1 MSQGPQKNYLF
12 YSNQCQHSKRL
23 LLQIQKTS
31 IINNFQLVNIDNPQ
45 VQLPNFVQA
54 VPTLYLPA
62 KRQVLTDSHLF
73 QWFETELAQENQNQN
88 KVKMADVTGDDSI
101 LPFQM
106 SEMGNGLAGAVY
118 SFIEDDKNDLMN
130 QNYSFLQDRDINK
143 MPEFTKFDATT
154 GTGTSQQGTAS
165 SGSKKTG
172 GTTNTA
178 YDQMM
183 KARGNDMQK
192 QGPPETPNFSSPF

>member
-1 MSQGPQKNYLF
+1 MSQGSQKNYLF

-23 LLQIQKTS
+23 LLQIQKTP
-31 IINNFQLVNIDNPQ
+31 IINNIQMVNIDDPK
-45 VQLPNFVQA
+45 VQLPNFVQS
-54 VPTLYLPA
+54 VPTLYLPS
-62 KRQVLTDSHLF
+62 KRQVLTDTHLF
-73 QWFETELAQENQNQN
+73 KWFDEELQNVSKKAN
-88 KVKMADVTGDDSI
+88 KVSMADITGDDSI

-106 SEMGNGLAGAVY
+106 SEMGSGLAGAVY

-143 MPEFTKFDATT
+143 MPDFTRSDA
-154 GTGTSQQGTAS
+154 AS
-165 SGSKKTG
+165 SDSSKNATSSQKKTG
-172 GTTNTA
+172 GGTDTA

-192 QGPPETPNFSSPF
+192 QAPPETPNFSIPY

>member
-1 MSQGPQKNYLF
+1 MSQAPQKNYLF

-23 LLQIQKTS
+23 LLQIQKTP
-31 IINNFQLVNIDNPQ
+31 IINNMQMVNIDDPK
-45 VQLPNFVQA
+45 VQLPNFVQS
-54 VPTLYLPA
+54 VPTLYLPS
-62 KRQVLTDSHLF
+62 KRQVLTDTHLF
-73 QWFETELAQENQNQN
+73 KWFDEELQNVSEKAN
-88 KVKMADVTGDDSI
+88 KVSMADITGDDSI

-106 SEMGNGLAGAVY
+106 SEMGSGLAGAVY

-143 MPEFTKFDATT
+143 MPDFTRSDA
-154 GTGTSQQGTAS
+154 AS
-165 SGSKKTG
+165 SVSSKNATSSQKKTG
-172 GTTNTA
+172 GGTDTA

-192 QGPPETPNFSSPF
+192 QAPPETPNFSIPY

>member
-1 MSQGPQKNYLF
+1 MSQGSQKNYLF

-23 LLQIQKTS
+23 LLQIQKTP
-31 IINNFQLVNIDNPQ
+31 IINNMQMVNIDDPK
-45 VQLPNFVQA
+45 VQLPNFVQS
-54 VPTLYLPA
+54 VPTLYLPS
-62 KRQVLTDSHLF
+62 KRQVLTDTHLF
-73 QWFETELAQENQNQN
+73 KWFDEELQNVSEKAN
-88 KVKMADVTGDDSI
+88 KVSMADITGDDSI

-106 SEMGNGLAGAVY
+106 SEMGSGLAGAVY

-143 MPEFTKFDATT
+143 MPDFTRSDA
-154 GTGTSQQGTAS
+154 AS
-165 SGSKKTG
+165 SVSSKNATSSQKKTG
-172 GTTNTA
+172 GGTDTA

-192 QGPPETPNFSSPF
+192 QAPPETPNFSIPY

>member
-1 MSQGPQKNYLF
+1 MSQGSQKNYLF

-23 LLQIQKTS
+23 LLQIQKTP
-31 IINNFQLVNIDNPQ
+31 IINNMQMVNIDDPK
-45 VQLPNFVQA
+45 VQLPNFVQS
-54 VPTLYLPA
+54 VPTLYLPS
-62 KRQVLTDSHLF
+62 KRQVLTDTHLF
-73 QWFETELAQENQNQN
+73 KWFDEELQNVSEKAN
-88 KVKMADVTGDDSI
+88 KVSMADITGDDSI

-106 SEMGNGLAGAVY
+106 SEMGSGLAGAVY

-143 MPEFTKFDATT
+143 MPDFTRSDA
-154 GTGTSQQGTAS
+154 AS
-165 SGSKKTG
+165 SDSSKNATSSQKKTG
-172 GTTNTA
+172 GGTDTA

-192 QGPPETPNFSSPF
+192 QAPPETPNFSIPY

>member
-1 MSQGPQKNYLF
+1 MSQGQQKNYLF
-12 YSNQCQHSKRL
+12 YSNQCQHSKRI

-31 IINNFQLVNIDNPQ
+31 IVNNFQLVNIDNPQ

-54 VPTLYLPA
+54 VPTLYLPS

-73 QWFETELAQENQNQN
+73 QWFETELAQENENNN
-88 KVKMADVTGDDSI
+88 KVKMSDVTGDDSI

-143 MPEFTKFDATT
+143 MPDFTRSDA
-154 GTGTSQQGTAS
+154 AS
-165 SGSKKTG
+165 SDSSKNATSSQKKTG
-172 GTTNTA
+172 GGTDTA

-192 QGPPETPNFSSPF
+192 QAPPETPNFSIPY